1 MIITNENDRNNL
13 IAACSIVAETLRAL
27 KGIIGVGVTTKELD
41 LFAEEFIRSKGG
53 DPAFKGYRGYPASIC
68 ASVNNQVVHGI
79 PSSTVTLKEGDIISI
94 DLGVVFNGLIGDAA
108 LTVPVGAISKTA
120 ERLLSVTREALS
132 RGVKQAKAGNK
143 VSDIS
148 AAVQQH
154 VEKNGFS
161 VVRAFVGHGLG
172 KSLHEEPQI
181 PNYVVKQG
189 DSVLKKGMVLAIE
202 PMVNEGR
209 YEVTV
214 LKDGW
219 TAVTADG
226 SLSAHFEHTLVVGD
240 TGPEVLTNYE

>member
-27 KGIIGVGVTTKELD
+27 KGIVGVGVTTKELD
-41 LFAEEFIRSKGG
+41 LFAEEFIRTKGG
-53 DPAFKGYRGYPASIC
+53 EPAFKGYRGYPASIC

-79 PSSTVTLKEGDIISI
+79 PSSTVSLKEGDIISV

-132 RGVKQAKAGNK
+132 RGVKQAKTGNK

-226 SLSAHFEHTLVVGD
+226 SLSAHFEHTLIVGD

>member
-53 DPAFKGYRGYPASIC
+53 EPAFKGYRGYPASIC

-79 PSSTVTLKEGDIISI
+79 PSSRVSLKEGDIISI
-94 DLGVVFNGLIGDAA
+94 DLGVVLNGLIGDAA

-120 ERLLSVTREALS
+120 EQLLLVTREALS
-132 RGVKQAKAGNK
+132 RGVKQAKTGNK

-189 DSVLKKGMVLAIE
+189 DAVLKKGMVLAIE

-226 SLSAHFEHTLVVGD
+226 SLSAHFEHTLIVGD

>member
-53 DPAFKGYRGYPASIC
+53 EPAFKGYRGYPASIC

-79 PSSTVTLKEGDIISI
+79 PSSTVSLKEGDIISI

-120 ERLLSVTREALS
+120 ERLLLVTREALS

>member
-1 MIITNENDRNNL
+1 M
-13 IAACSIVAETLRAL
+13 SETLLAL
-27 KGIIGVGVTTKELD
+27 KGVVREGVTTKELD

-53 DPAFKGYRGYPASIC
+53 KPAFKGYRGYPASIC
-68 ASVNNQVVHGI
+68 ASVNEQVVHGI
-79 PSSTVTLKEGDIISI
+79 PSSSVALKNGDIISI
-94 DLGVVFNGLIGDAA
+94 DLGVIFNGLIGDAA
-108 LTVPVGAISKTA
+108 LTIPVGNIPSNVEK
-120 ERLLSVTREALS
+120 LISVTREALS
-132 RGVKQAKAGNK
+132 RGVKQAKAGHK

-189 DSVLKKGMVLAIE
+189 DSILKKGMVIAIE
-202 PMVNEGR
+202 PMVNEGGF
-209 YEVTV
+209 EVTL

-226 SLSAHFEHTLVVGD
+226 SISAHFEHTLIVGER
-240 TGPEVLTNYE
+240 GPEVLTKYE

>member
-41 LFAEEFIRSKGG
+41 LFAEEFIRSKEGE
-53 DPAFKGYRGYPASIC
+53 PAFKGYRGYPASIC

-79 PSSTVTLKEGDIISI
+79 PSSTVSLKEGDIISI

-120 ERLLSVTREALS
+120 ERLLLVTREALS

-189 DSVLKKGMVLAIE
+189 DSVLKKGMILAIE

-226 SLSAHFEHTLVVGD
+226 SLSAHFEHTLIVGD